1 MVTDAI
7 PQRRPRWSAWVA
19 SLTVHL
25 VAGLVAAAIVF
36 PEVQRVVETRLFSEW
51 KAPEQTEAAPEVT
64 LTEAPT
70 NPDAGGAST
79 GQFDPAAALAPSSL
93 PAVIRDRERVLD
105 PFLTHSSPVALA
117 QAVTPLPAAES
128 TGGAGKGTGTG
139 VGDGKGSGFFGMT
152 PPQGK
157 RVVFIVDNSRSMNA
171 AHNSPARTRFRR
183 VKLEL
188 LKCITEMAPDQGFY
202 VIFFSNETLP
212 LPNNGYVSAAPGARD
227 AAMQW
232 IGTAEAHGSPTDPT
246 KAIDL
251 ALRLQPDAICF
262 LTDGEFNELVN
273 RRLRSLKQPRTEIH
287 TFAIG
292 ETYGE
297 EVLKLF
303 AEHNRGEYR
312 FIP

>member
-1 MVTDAI
+1 MTDGK
-7 PQRRPRWSAWVA
+7 PRRRPRWSAWLT
-19 SLTVHL
+19 SLAVHL
-25 VAGLVAAAIVF
+25 VAGLLAAAIVL
-36 PEVQRVVETRLFSEW
+36 PPVQRAVESRLFSEW
-51 KAPEQTEAAPEVT
+51 TAPEPSDPEPELSVT
-64 LTEAPT
+64 ATDL
-70 NPDAGGAST
+70 NPHAGGAST
-79 GQFDPAAALAPSSL
+79 GQFDPAAVLAPSSL
-93 PAVIRDRERVLD
+93 PMVSPNLERASVPLLS
-105 PFLTHSSPVALA
+105 PSSPLALA
-117 QAVTPLPAAES
+117 QTVTPLPTAES
-128 TGGAGKGTGTG
+128 TGGAGRGTGTG
-139 VGDGKGSGFFGMT
+139 VGDGKGPGFFGMT

-157 RVVFIVDNSRSMNA
+157 RVVFVVDNSRSMNS

-212 LPNNGYVSAAPGARD
+212 LPHNGYVSAAPGVRD

-262 LTDGEFNELVN
+262 LTDGEFNDLVN